1 MARLSYRSAW
11 SQGHGHL
18 RYNDDMDAVWAI
30 RALIFFTAGFALV
43 LFTKP
48 VVKAQFAVV
57 GFMVDGLHIGFM
69 RRLLIDKERVARS
82 DRIAGVCF
90 LVISMLL
97 LIYSVQ

>member
-1 MARLSYRSAW
+1 
-11 SQGHGHL
+11 
-18 RYNDDMDAVWAI
+18 MDIVWTI
-30 RALIFFTAGFALV
+30 RALIFFTAGFIAV

-57 GFMVDGLHIGFM
+57 GFMVDELHIGFM

-90 LVISMLL
+90 FVISILL
-97 LIYSVQ
+97 LTYSLQ